1 MIERFI
7 WDLTYACPLRCQHCY
22 SESGRRPASLL
33 GREDMRKVMDVILA
47 AKPKRISF
55 SGGEPLMAPW
65 WAEAARGFHD
75 ARIPVTLFTSGWFV
89 DDAAVQQL
97 ADCVASVCV
106 SVDGPDAATHDY
118 IRGRDGAFR
127 HAMAALGRL
136 DAHKGARKVRDEACY
151 TLGIDH
157 TVTRTNL
164 PGIEAFVTDMTTRFP
179 QLDYIRFGAVVPEGL
194 AQEEGFA
201 ARELLSMEEVEALTA
216 AEPRLAAQARNSAA
230 ISVTDARYF
239 LPTSPL
245 YMASDGIAHIEAD
258 GQLRAF
264 TTYEAKVGNVL
275 KEPLG
280 ELWGK
285 VQAWRQDPFVL
296 EQLSAIR
303 TTADW
308 ARATRA
314 LDRRY
319 GSDADKVRLALRVDP
334 VEAAAT

>member
-7 WDLTYACPLRCQHCY
+7 WNLTYACPLRCQHCC

-33 GREDMRKVMDVILA
+33 GREDMRKLVEVILA
-47 AKPKRISF
+47 AKPKRVSF

-65 WAEAARGFHD
+65 WAEAAGRFRD
-75 ARIPVTLFTSGWFV
+75 AGVPVTLFTSGWFV
-89 DDAAVQQL
+89 DDSTVRQL
-97 ADCVASVCV
+97 ADTVASVCV

-136 DAHKGARKVRDEACY
+136 DAHKGERKVRDEACY
-151 TLGIDH
+151 TLGIDY

-164 PGIEAFVTDMTTRFP
+164 PGIDACVADMTTRFP

-201 ARELLSMEEVEALTA
+201 TRELLSMDEVEALAA
-216 AEPRLAAQARNSAA
+216 AEPRLAAQARNGAA
-230 ISVTDARYF
+230 ISVTDARSF

-245 YMASDGIAHIEAD
+245 HMAGDGIAHIEAD
-258 GQLRAF
+258 GQLRAC
-264 TTYEAKVGNVL
+264 TTYEAKVGNL
-275 KEPLG
+275 LEEPLG
-280 ELWGK
+280 ELWLK
-285 VQAWRQDPFVL
+285 AQAWRRDPFVL
-296 EQLSAIR
+296 DQLSAIR

-319 GSDADKVRLALRVDP
+319 GSEADKVRLALRVDP